1 MASIQINDKLEIPDE
16 QLQWSFSRSSGPGGQ
31 NVNKVNSKATL
42 RWRRVP
48 GTLSAAAWG
57 RFRVQAKR
65 YLTSD
70 DEVVIRSQEHRDQ
83 SQNIEACQAKLREM
97 VLASLIPP
105 KRRVATKPSLGSQRR
120 RVDDKKKQGEKK
132 RMRQAK
138 DY

>member
-1 MASIQINDKLEIPDE
+1 MANIRINDKLEIPEE

-42 RWRRVP
+42 RWRRLP

-57 RFRVQAKR
+57 RFQVHAKR

-70 DEVVIRSQEHRDQ
+70 GEVVIQSQEHRDQ
-83 SQNIEACQAKLREM
+83 SQNIEACQTKLRDM
-97 VLASLIPP
+97 VVASLTPP

-120 RVDDKKKQGEKK
+120 RVDDKKKQGDKK
-132 RMRQAK
+132 RMRQSK
-138 DY
+138 DL